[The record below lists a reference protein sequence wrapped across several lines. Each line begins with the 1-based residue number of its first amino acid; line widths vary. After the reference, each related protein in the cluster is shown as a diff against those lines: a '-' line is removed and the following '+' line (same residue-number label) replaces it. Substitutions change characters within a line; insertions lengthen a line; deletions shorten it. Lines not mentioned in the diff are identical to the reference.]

1 MQAYCQSVFSNL
13 PVLETRRLRLRPLTM
28 RDEKDMYRYCSD
40 PEVSRHVL
48 WDTHGS
54 PRQTRAVLRSA
65 IKQYRNGLPGS
76 FAIERRSDRRMIGT
90 IGFMWINCEHRSGE
104 VGYSLARDCWNQGY
118 ATEALG
124 AVLAFG
130 FDTLKLHRIEAMH
143 ECDNPAS
150 GRVMEKCGM
159 TCEGTL
165 RGRVFNKGR
174 FSDVR
179 LYAILRTDPRP
190 AHDDF
195 SL

>member
-28 RDEKDMYRYCSD
+28 RDERDMYRYCSD

-48 WDTHGS
+48 WDTHES

-65 IKQYRNGLPGS
+65 LRQYRSGAPGS

-118 ATEALG
+118 ATEALC
-124 AVLAFG
+124 AVLRFG
-130 FDTLKLHRIEAMH
+130 FETLKLHRIEAIH
-143 ECDNPAS
+143 ESDNPAS
-150 GRVMEKCGM
+150 GRVMEKCCM
-159 TCEGTL
+159 TREGTL

-174 FSDVR
+174 FSDVC
-179 LYAILRTDPRP
+179 LYAILRSDPLP
-190 AHDDF
+190 GNNDF
-195 SL
+195 SV